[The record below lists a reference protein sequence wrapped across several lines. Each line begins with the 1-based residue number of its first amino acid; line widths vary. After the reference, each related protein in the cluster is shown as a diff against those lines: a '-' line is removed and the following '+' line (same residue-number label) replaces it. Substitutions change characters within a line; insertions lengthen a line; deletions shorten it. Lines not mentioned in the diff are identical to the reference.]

1 MLNDIPKIIAEM
13 RELYLGDDRPWIV
26 GYSGG
31 KDSTAVVQMTY
42 YMLANLAKKD
52 RHKMVHVVCNDTLV
66 ESPPV
71 QKHMSATLQLIG
83 ASAKRDELPLVTKLT
98 TPDLKNRFFVKI
110 IGRGYPAP
118 TRVFRWCTD
127 KLKIQPTN
135 TYIKEQ
141 ISEAGE
147 VIIVLGTRRSE
158 STLRARS
165 IKKHEAANGHADGI
179 LRDHVNLKSAYIY
192 SPIQELD
199 LNDIW
204 VYLLQ
209 VPSPWGS
216 NHRDL
221 WNLYGK
227 AGGRDCPLVVDPSTV
242 PCGTSRFGCW
252 TCTVIR
258 NDKSMESLIDHGDDW
273 MQPLLDF
280 RDWLKVIREDHSL
293 REPKRRNGTIASGP
307 FLPSTRLDI
316 YNRLRSVESECGQTL
331 LPDEEKEE
339 IFRLWKL
346 DGFDINTNFPPTYED
361 KQLASHQVVI

>member
-1 MLNDIPKIIAEM
+1 MLTDIPQIQDEM
-13 RELYLGDDRPWIV
+13 RKLYLSDDRPWIV

-31 KDSTAVVQMTY
+31 KDSTAVVQMVY
-42 YMLANLAKKD
+42 YMLAGLSKRQKPY
-52 RHKMVHVVCNDTLV
+52 KTVHVVCNDTLV

-71 QKHMSATLQLIG
+71 QSHMTNTIQQISKA
-83 ASAKRDELPLVTKLT
+83 AKAAGLPIVTKIT
-98 TPDLKNRFFVKI
+98 QPELKNRFFVKV

-135 TYIKEQ
+135 SYIKKQ
-141 ISEAGE
+141 ITDAGE

-158 STLRARS
+158 SNLRARS
-165 IKKHEAANGHADGI
+165 IKKHEETNGNGL
-179 LRDHVNLKSAYIY
+179 LRDHVNLKNAFIY
-192 SPIQELD
+192 SPIQELE

-227 AGGRDCPLVVDPSTV
+227 AGGRDCPLVIDPTTV

-252 TCTVIR
+252 TCTVVR
-258 NDKSMESLIDHGDDW
+258 NDKSMEGLIDHGEDW
-273 MQPLLDF
+273 LLPLLEF
-280 RDWLKVIREDHSL
+280 RDWLKIIREDHSL
-293 REPKRRNGTIASGP
+293 REPTRRSGKDGAGP
-307 FLPSTRLDI
+307 FTLKTRQVILERLNQVENETKMELLPAEERVEI
-316 YNRLRSVESECGQTL
+316 NRLWRMDGFVESSEQHLKT
-331 LPDEEKEE
+331 
-339 IFRLWKL
+339 
-346 DGFDINTNFPPTYED
+346 
-361 KQLASHQVVI
+361 LASHAD

>member
-1 MLNDIPKIIAEM
+1 MLSDIPGIKEEM
-13 RELYLGDDRPWIV
+13 RKLYLADDRPWIV

-31 KDSTAVVQMTY
+31 KDSTALVQLTY
-42 YMLANLAKKD
+42 YMLRELPKKK
-52 RHKMVHVVCNDTLV
+52 RHKTIHIVCNDTLV

-71 QKHMSATLQLIG
+71 QKHMSNTLNLIAEA
-83 ASAKRDELPLVTKLT
+83 ASADGLPMVTKLT
-98 TPDLKNRFFVKI
+98 SPELKNRFFVKI

-135 TYIKEQ
+135 SYIKEQ
-141 ISEAGE
+141 ISAAGE
-147 VIIVLGTRRSE
+147 VIILLGTRRSE

-165 IKKHEAANGHADGI
+165 IKKHEETNGHKEGI
-179 LRDHVNLKSAYIY
+179 LRDHVNLKGAYIY
-192 SPIQELD
+192 SPIQELE

-227 AGGRDCPLVVDPSTV
+227 AGGRDCPLVIDPSTV

-252 TCTVIR
+252 TCTVVR

-280 RDWLKVIREDHSL
+280 RDWLKLIREDHTM
-293 REPKRRNGTIASGP
+293 REPFRRNGQEKPGP
-307 FLPSTRLDI
+307 FTLKTRREILD
-316 YNRLRSVESECGQTL
+316 RLLQAEKQTELEL
-331 LPDEEKEE
+331 LPEEEKTE
-339 IFRLWKL
+339 IYRLW
-346 DGFDINTNFPPTYED
+346 DIDIARTIED
-361 KQLASHQVVI
+361 RKEIAQYA

>member
-1 MLNDIPKIIAEM
+1 MLSDIPEIIAQM
-13 RELYLGDDRPWIV
+13 RKLYLADDRPWIV

-31 KDSTAVVQMTY
+31 KDSTALVQLTY
-42 YMLANLAKKD
+42 YMLRDLPERK
-52 RHKMVHVVCNDTLV
+52 RHKTIHVVCNDTLV

-71 QKHMSATLQLIG
+71 QKHMSTTLDLIG
-83 ASAKRDELPLVTKLT
+83 EAAKEEGLPIVTKLT
-98 TPDLKNRFFVKI
+98 SPELKNRFFVKV

-135 TYIKEQ
+135 SYIKEQ
-141 ISEAGE
+141 ISSVGE
-147 VIIVLGTRRSE
+147 VIILLGTRRSE

-165 IKKHEAANGHADGI
+165 IKKHEDANGHEDGM
-179 LRDHVNLKSAYIY
+179 LRDHVNLKGAYIY
-192 SPIQELD
+192 SPIQELE

-227 AGGRDCPLVVDPSTV
+227 AGGRDCPLVIDPSTV

-252 TCTVIR
+252 TCTVVR

-273 MQPLLDF
+273 MQPLLDY
-280 RDWLKVIREDHSL
+280 RDWLKEIREDHSM
-293 REPKRRNGTIASGP
+293 REPKRRNGQEKPGP
-307 FLPSTRLDI
+307 FTMATRQIMFQKLIEIEKAVGIQILP
-316 YNRLRSVESECGQTL
+316 E
-331 LPDEEKEE
+331 EEKVE
-339 IFRLWKL
+339 IYRLWNL
-346 DGFDINTNFPPTYED
+346 DGFSYSFTST
-361 KQLASHQVVI
+361 AA

>member
-1 MLNDIPKIIAEM
+1 MLSDIPEIIAEM
-13 RELYLGDDRPWIV
+13 RTLYLSDTRPWIV

-31 KDSTAVVQMTY
+31 KDSTALAQMTY
-42 YMLANLAKKD
+42 YMLLDLPAKQ
-52 RHKMVHVVCNDTLV
+52 RHKTIHFVCNDTLV

-71 QKHMSATLQLIG
+71 QKHMSTTLDLIG
-83 ASAKRDELPLVTKLT
+83 EAAKAEGLPIVTKLT
-98 TPDLKNRFFVKI
+98 SPELKNRFFVKV

-135 TYIKEQ
+135 KYIKEQ
-141 ISEAGE
+141 ISAAGE
-147 VIIVLGTRRSE
+147 VIILLGTRRSE
-158 STLRARS
+158 SNLRARS
-165 IKKHEAANGHADGI
+165 IKKHEDANGHEDGI
-179 LRDHVNLKSAYIY
+179 LRNHVNLKGAYIY
-192 SPIQELD
+192 SPIQELE

-227 AGGRDCPLVVDPSTV
+227 AGGRDCPLVIDPTTV

-252 TCTVIR
+252 TCTVVR

-273 MQPLLDF
+273 MQPLLDY
-280 RDWLKVIREDHSL
+280 RDWLKEIREDHSM
-293 REPKRRNGTIASGP
+293 REPKRRNGQEKPGP
-307 FLPSTRLDI
+307 FTIETRQLM
-316 YNRLRSVESECGQTL
+316 LQKL
-331 LPDEEKEE
+331 LEIEKETGIE
-339 IFRLWKL
+339 ILPIEEHDEIKRLWAL
-346 DGFDINTNFPPTYED
+346 DGFTVGSLVAT
-361 KQLASHQVVI
+361 V

>member
-1 MLNDIPKIIAEM
+1 MLSDIPDIIAEM
-13 RELYLGDDRPWIV
+13 RQLYLADDRPWIV

-31 KDSTAVVQMTY
+31 KDSTALAQLAY
-42 YMLANLAKKD
+42 YMLRDIPAEQ
-52 RHKMVHVVCNDTLV
+52 RHKTIHFVCNDTLV

-71 QKHMSATLQLIG
+71 QKHMSSTLDLI
-83 ASAKRDELPLVTKLT
+83 RDAAIAEGLPIVTKLT
-98 TPDLKNRFFVKI
+98 SPELKNRFFVKV

-141 ISEAGE
+141 ISAAGE
-147 VIIVLGTRRSE
+147 VIILLGTRRSE
-158 STLRARS
+158 SNLRARS
-165 IKKHEAANGHADGI
+165 IKKHEEANGHEGGI
-179 LRDHVNLKSAYIY
+179 LRDHVNLKGAYIY

-209 VPSPWGS
+209 VKSPWGS
-216 NHRDL
+216 NHYDL

-227 AGGRDCPLVVDPSTV
+227 AGGRDCPLVIDPSTV

-252 TCTVIR
+252 TCTVVR

-293 REPKRRNGTIASGP
+293 REPKRRNGKQAPGP
-307 FLPSTRLDI
+307 FTMSTR
-316 YNRLRSVESECGQTL
+316 RLILEKL
-331 LPDEEKEE
+331 LEVQNETNLIFLPEDELGE
-339 IFRLWKL
+339 IHRLWEIDL
-346 DGFDINTNFPPTYED
+346 ISNS
-361 KQLASHQVVI
+361 QIA